1 MKYSIT
7 LSLFLG
13 LSSASQHNRRLL
25 QLDAE
30 QGLDASAFQGE
41 AIGSSWNIQLVKAKT
56 TPNPDATTNP
66 LTCNDLGLP
75 PSGAKKSDR
84 KKAVITA
91 KPRCNGTASIH
102 GSISTGMSK
111 CRRA

>member
-41 AIGSSWNIQLVKAKT
+41 AIGRRLLQLQSRGQQWDNSVLRVV
-56 TPNPDATTNP
+56 DAASYAQDVADALDDQVVNKETEERPQEKEIKPT
-66 LTCNDLGLP
+66 
-75 PSGAKKSDR
+75 K
-84 KKAVITA
+84 VIVQAPVSTA
-91 KPRCNGTASIH
+91 
-102 GSISTGMSK
+102 
-111 CRRA
+111 